1 MLYSS
6 ATLSYPRGILSG
18 YLRCPAHPVTMSNY
32 VRPGLPYQVLEV
44 KSVTG
49 PLDVTPTLVE
59 GDGLLG
65 INLASDTMPAQ
76 LVEDAKV
83 QTYFK
88 TLYLFK
94 FCILNPLLKLKFY
107 KVEPTF
113 LLLWSWSYSTILAWL
128 QLVNLYEYEYEWILS
143 SSRGRYCHAGYR
155 WKSKKKLH
163 LINVMY
169 VFNSAE
175 VWWLDQRSLELVF

>member
-1 MLYSS
+1 MLFCLIPEVSS
-6 ATLSYPRGILSG
+6 PATLAAT
-18 YLRCPAHPVTMSNY
+18 AHPVTMSNY

-128 QLVNLYEYEYEWILS
+128 QLVRAVDTFIFTGTLLPRRLQVEI
-143 SSRGRYCHAGYR
+143 
-155 WKSKKKLH
+155 
-163 LINVMY
+163 
-169 VFNSAE
+169 
-175 VWWLDQRSLELVF
+175 